1 MRGRPR
7 YLSEKFMKEDFKTLH
22 KKTSGPEK
30 QRYMG
35 LHHIQQGKTYGE
47 AADICLVTELT
58 VQGWVKKYEV
68 GGVLQLVNQPGRG
81 RKSRLSKV
89 SDDDFK
95 ASILSL
101 QAERDGGRVK
111 GEDILKMLWKKFKVS
126 YSLSGLYKVLERRK
140 IVWITGRSIHPSAD
154 MEAQEA
160 FKKTSKKSS
169 VNLSPKM
176 SR

>member
-7 YLSEKFMKEDFKTLH
+7 YLSERFMAEDFKALH
-22 KKTSGPEK
+22 KKTNGPAK

-35 LHHIQQGKTYGE
+35 LHHVQQGKTYTDV
-47 AADICLVTELT
+47 ADICLVTQLT
-58 VQGWVKKYEV
+58 VQGWVKKYEA

-81 RKSRLSKV
+81 RKSRLNIN
-89 SDDDFK
+89 DNDFK
-95 ASILSL
+95 ESILAL
-101 QAERDGGRVK
+101 QEERDGGRVK
-111 GEDILKMLWKKFKVS
+111 GQDILDMIKKKFKVN

-154 MEAQEA
+154 IEAQEA

-169 VNLSPKM
+169 KSPSPKT

>member
-7 YLSEKFMKEDFKTLH
+7 YLSERFMAEDFKVLH
-22 KKTSGPEK
+22 KKASGPEK

-35 LHHIQQGKTYGE
+35 LHHVQQGKTY
-47 AADICLVTELT
+47 ADVADICLVKQLT

-81 RKSRLSKV
+81 RKSRLKIN
-89 SDDDFK
+89 DNDFK
-95 ASILSL
+95 ESILAL
-101 QAERDGGRVK
+101 QEERDGGRVK
-111 GEDILKMLWKKFKVS
+111 GQDILDMIKKKFHVT

-140 IVWITGRSIHPSAD
+140 IVWITGRSIHPNAD
-154 MEAQEA
+154 IEAQEA

-169 VNLSPKM
+169 KGLSPKT